1 MTSCTVLGS
10 DYYSSQVLSA
20 GIGASPSQ
28 RHYHGCRQVPCVLD
42 WKNSRVQ
49 SFVSQLQ
56 AKCTV
61 YAPSQCL
68 HDDKSLKFR
77 KQAAELPLLQ
87 RLSLVRGSR
96 ITLLGHHNS
105 VLHNLP
111 RRFAV
116 VAQSSS
122 ESSGGGRDGEPGKAP
137 PVANIVQSE
146 EEDDGVEGTTEKNS
160 WLPDWAKI
168 SSEDG
173 KTIIAAFAVSLFFR
187 WFIAEPRFIPSLSMY
202 PTFEVGDRIVAEKV
216 SYYFRKPE
224 VNDIIIF
231 KAPESLQA
239 KGYGA
244 SEVFIKRIVA
254 KEGDLVEVHNGKLFV
269 NKEPKT
275 EDFIAEPPI
284 YDMRPTF
291 VPEGTVFVMGDN
303 RNNSY
308 DSHVWG
314 PLPVKNILGRSVVRY
329 WPPQRLGSTVLT
341 PVDSTEATPS
351 LKPVAPPLLQVRTAP
366 RP

>member
-1 MTSCTVLGS
+1 MVKNLRRFWFTKRSGERMGIEGAMMTSCTVLGS

-20 GIGASPSQ
+20 GIGASLSQ
-28 RHYHGCRQVPCVLD
+28 RYYHGCRRVPCVLD

-87 RLSLVRGSR
+87 RLSLVGGSR
-96 ITLLGHHNS
+96 ITVLGHHNS

-122 ESSGGGRDGEPGKAP
+122 ESSGGGGDGEPGKAP

-216 SYYFRKPE
+216 C
-224 VNDIIIF
+224 
-231 KAPESLQA
+231 
-239 KGYGA
+239 
-244 SEVFIKRIVA
+244 
-254 KEGDLVEVHNGKLFV
+254 
-269 NKEPKT
+269 
-275 EDFIAEPPI
+275 PPC
-284 YDMRPTF
+284 Y
-291 VPEGTVFVMGDN
+291 
-303 RNNSY
+303 
-308 DSHVWG
+308 
-314 PLPVKNILGRSVVRY
+314 IL
-329 WPPQRLGSTVLT
+329 
-341 PVDSTEATPS
+341 
-351 LKPVAPPLLQVRTAP
+351 
-366 RP
+366 